1 MADSGMGRIFLF
13 ALAIFGIGAAMS
25 GPRSAD
31 VTSAPV
37 GAPSASAPTAAPTV
51 AYRPGEPML
60 SVGAT
65 ELKRADN
72 GHFNASVAVNGQ
84 AVEMVVD
91 TGATAVALSVD
102 DARRLGLAFDPAAFQ
117 VVGTGASG
125 PVRGQALVL
134 DDVAVDGR
142 HVGRVEAVVLEG
154 LDRSLLG
161 QSYLRRLE
169 QVRIDGDTMTL
180 R

>member
-1 MADSGMGRIFLF
+1 MGRLFVF
-13 ALAIFGIGAAMS
+13 ALALMGIGVVMS
-25 GPRSAD
+25 GSRRPEAK
-31 VTSAPV
+31 VIPVATGVAEPQSAP
-37 GAPSASAPTAAPTV
+37 PV

-60 SVGAT
+60 TPGQAT
-65 ELKRADN
+65 ELSRAAN
-72 GHFNASVAVNGQ
+72 GHFAASVAVNGQ
-84 AVEMVVD
+84 PVEMVVD

-102 DARRLGLAFDPAAFQ
+102 DARRLGVAIDPSTFQ
-117 VVGTGASG
+117 VGGTGASG

-142 HVGRVEAVVLEG
+142 HVGQVDAVVLEG

>member
-1 MADSGMGRIFLF
+1 MGRLFLI
-13 ALAIFGIGAAMS
+13 ALALLGFGLVMS
-25 GPRSAD
+25 GSRPPATRVIVAQPAVD
-31 VTSAPV
+31 APQR
-37 GAPSASAPTAAPTV
+37 PETV
-51 AYRPGEPML
+51 AYRAGEPML

-65 ELKRADN
+65 ELKRSGN
-72 GHFNASVAVNGQ
+72 GHFSASVAVNGQ
-84 AVEMVVD
+84 PVEMVVD
-91 TGATAVALSVD
+91 TGATAVALSVA
-102 DARRLGLAFDPAAFQ
+102 DARRLGLAVEPAAFQ
-117 VVGTGASG
+117 VVGAGASG
-125 PVRGQALVL
+125 PVRGQALLL